1 MAVNADNALIFSS
14 DNDALW
20 LGGYEV
26 DFDKKITSL
35 TQDLSGVTT
44 LTNVGWISED
54 GFKLTSDDS
63 VTKIKG
69 HQGHGVVKTFL
80 DSSETTFSATLLE
93 TKLAPLSWYLDATSE
108 KIEDGGA
115 TKGVK
120 ITAKSS
126 RKVKLLCG
134 VADFFDVSGVGA
146 QIRIVFPRLELGERG
161 EITFQQAEIT
171 GYEYNLSV
179 LGDYII
185 YSDHKA
191 LFPA

>member
-20 LGGYEV
+20 LGEYEV
-26 DFDKKITSL
+26 DFGKKITSL

-115 TKGVK
+115 TK
-120 ITAKSS
+120 SS

>member
-20 LGGYEV
+20 LGDYVEKFGEKV
-26 DFDKKITSL
+26 TSL
-35 TQDLSGVTT
+35 TQDLSGVTG

-93 TKLAPLSWYLDATSE
+93 TMLAPLSWYLDATSE
-108 KIEDGGA
+108 KVEDGGA
-115 TKGVK
+115 VKGVK

-126 RKVKLLCG
+126 RKVKL
-134 VADFFDVSGVGA
+134 
-146 QIRIVFPRLELGERG
+146 
-161 EITFQQAEIT
+161 
-171 GYEYNLSV
+171 
-179 LGDYII
+179 
-185 YSDHKA
+185 
-191 LFPA
+191 

>member
-20 LGGYEV
+20 LGEYEV
-26 DFDKKITSL
+26 DFDKNIASL
-35 TQDLSGVTT
+35 TKNLSEVSG

-108 KIEDGGA
+108 KIEGGGA

>member
-20 LGGYEV
+20 LGDYVEKFGEKV
-26 DFDKKITSL
+26 TSL
-35 TQDLSGVTT
+35 TQDLSGVTG

-69 HQGHGVVKTFL
+69 HGVVKTFL

-93 TKLAPLSWYLDATSE
+93 TMLAPLSWYLDATSE
-108 KIEDGGA
+108 KVEDGGA